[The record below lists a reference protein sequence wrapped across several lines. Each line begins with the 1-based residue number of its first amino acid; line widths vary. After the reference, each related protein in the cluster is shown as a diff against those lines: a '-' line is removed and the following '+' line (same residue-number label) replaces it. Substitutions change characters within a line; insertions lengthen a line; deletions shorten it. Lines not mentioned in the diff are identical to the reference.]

1 MNRLL
6 AIILFSIITIT
17 LINPINVKAS
27 DSDDIVY
34 EVVKNRNPD
43 LIITGCN
50 ETYVYWEFNYR
61 IFNPHVAIRGPG
73 LNESKYID
81 KIPGDYDSEK
91 GFIYHMLTAKYN
103 LHRSNWYQYYLFI
116 DSIRE
121 EIKPLQVKIF
131 KEKGELG
138 INWIRVWD
146 TIPPSIVV
154 TMYKITNEKVNIV
167 LEYLKPYAKKYNA
180 VVFFIEDY
188 FPASIYKKQ
197 HEAVRKFYDKVLPNG
212 SLTWETDS

>member
-61 IFNPHVAIRGPG
+61 IFNPPVAIRG
-73 LNESKYID
+73 
-81 KIPGDYDSEK
+81 
-91 GFIYHMLTAKYN
+91 
-103 LHRSNWYQYYLFI
+103 
-116 DSIRE
+116 
-121 EIKPLQVKIF
+121 
-131 KEKGELG
+131 
-138 INWIRVWD
+138 
-146 TIPPSIVV
+146 
-154 TMYKITNEKVNIV
+154 
-167 LEYLKPYAKKYNA
+167 
-180 VVFFIEDY
+180 
-188 FPASIYKKQ
+188 
-197 HEAVRKFYDKVLPNG
+197 
-212 SLTWETDS
+212 